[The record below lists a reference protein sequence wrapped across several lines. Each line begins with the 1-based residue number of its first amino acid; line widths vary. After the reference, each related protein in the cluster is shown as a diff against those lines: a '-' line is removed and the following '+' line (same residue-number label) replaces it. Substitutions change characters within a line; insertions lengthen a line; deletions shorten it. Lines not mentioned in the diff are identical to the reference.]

1 MKMPVLDL
9 IGMLLSG
16 APFLAIAGIL
26 LHYALR
32 RALWKRRKRRG
43 AGNPGFCPSA
53 AALGLAFLFLPLLYR
68 PCVAHLIHARQRQQ
82 VEEDDEGDPD
92 APARHLHHQF
102 RKIRRGEPFD
112 TLVLRL

>member
-1 MKMPVLDL
+1 MKMTALDL
-9 IGMLLSG
+9 IGMLLTG

-32 RALWKRRKRRG
+32 RVVWKRRKQRG

-53 AALGLAFLFLPLLYR
+53 AALGLAFLFLPVFYR
-68 PCVAHLIHARQRQQ
+68 PSVAHLIHARQHQQ

-92 APARHLHHQF
+92 TPARHLHRQL
-102 RKIRRGEPFD
+102 RKIRRGEPVD